1 MVHSSSLYLLSG
13 LQFTQLFHIHVLK
26 KPLGIMGYINWN
38 TLQNYLTETH
48 SLSIFKSK
56 LKTFLTVLYM

>member
-13 LQFTQLFHIHVLK
+13 LQFTQLFHIQ
-26 KPLGIMGYINWN
+26 PLGIMGYINWN

-48 SLSIFKSK
+48 ILSIFKSK

>member
-1 MVHSSSLYLLSG
+1 
-13 LQFTQLFHIHVLK
+13 
-26 KPLGIMGYINWN
+26 MGYINWN

-48 SLSIFKSK
+48 ILSIFKSK